1 MFMNISIN
9 GDRKSV
15 PEGATL
21 AGILELFDI
30 VAATIVV
37 EHNGVIVPPDSF
49 TVASLADGDQLEFIR
64 FVGGG

>member
-1 MFMNISIN
+1 MNISIN

-15 PEGATL
+15 PDGATL
-21 AGILELFDI
+21 ARILELFNI

-37 EHNGVIVPPDSF
+37 EHNGVIVPSDSF
-49 TVASLADGDQLEFIR
+49 TGPPLSEGDQLEFIR